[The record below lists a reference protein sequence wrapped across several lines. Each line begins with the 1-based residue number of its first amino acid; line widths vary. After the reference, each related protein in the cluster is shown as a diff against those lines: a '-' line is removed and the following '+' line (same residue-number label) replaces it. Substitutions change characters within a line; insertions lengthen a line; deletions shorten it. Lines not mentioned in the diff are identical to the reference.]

1 MQELAGFIEVDLLQ
15 IFEIILAKL
24 YIIFSVI
31 FKCVYTL
38 KLELGAIK
46 PTLKAHRT
54 EFSKS
59 ALSNCSY

>member
-1 MQELAGFIEVDLLQ
+1 MQELAVFIEVDLLWV
-15 IFEIILAKL
+15 FEIILPKL

-31 FKCVYTL
+31 FKCAYTS

-46 PTLKAHRT
+46 PILKAYRA